1 MQNFTDI
8 PSSRTLSDSLIEI
21 LNNDKTAISCNSGT
35 TFPTTNLQIGMLCYR
50 TDQLKLYQLIGT
62 NPDNWRFIMDLS
74 SGIDA
79 QFAAKLNAA
88 SYTAADVLAKLLT
101 VDGAGTGLDADLLDG
116 QHASAFAS
124 STHNHNATYLGI
136 TAKAAD
142 ADKLDG
148 YDSTAFVRSVNG
160 AGPDAAGNATVNID
174 LSSRVAKTGDTMTGN
189 LTIQNTAPTIN
200 MQDTDNVTRSLHV
213 NSNLMGF
220 LNSGGGWDMYANNSG
235 QVWAANYGWLHDY
248 FFSAVGNCVR
258 ISSLNGSGVP
268 GGNTGNCSPGESGV
282 VNCYGTGNIT
292 TRNIELTDSGSSVGI
307 RVVNQFYNCNCNCAC
322 DCNCGFCFPAGTMV
336 TLAAG
341 VQRPI
346 EEINIGAVL
355 RSGIGGTSTVY
366 ALHRPLL
373 GRRIAYRINGQIV
386 TTGDHMFKTTQ
397 GWASID
403 ADLYQALRYKV
414 PYEAQGAAGS
424 IAVVGSAIDPSKVD
438 RLEVGCLVLT
448 QDGSIVIESIEAL
461 NLPSDT
467 QLYSLVTAE
476 APTFIADGF
485 VVDGAPQ
492 EDF

>member
-200 MQDTDNVTRSLHV
+200 MQDTDNVTRYLHV

-220 LNSGGGWDMYANNSG
+220 LKSDGNWDMYMNNSG
-235 QVWAANYGWLHDY
+235 SMWTANYGWLHDY
-248 FFSAVGNCVR
+248 FFSTIANCFVGNC
-258 ISSLNGSGVP
+258 P
-268 GGNTGNCSPGESGV
+268 GNTGNCSPVSNNATSV
-282 VNCYGTGNIT
+282 VSNCGSASFV
-292 TRNIELTDSGSSVGI
+292 RDELVDNGSQISV
-307 RVVNQFYNCNCNCAC
+307 RRTQYNFNCNCNCAC
-322 DCNCGFCFPAGTMV
+322 DCCC
-336 TLAAG
+336 
-341 VQRPI
+341 
-346 EEINIGAVL
+346 
-355 RSGIGGTSTVY
+355 
-366 ALHRPLL
+366 
-373 GRRIAYRINGQIV
+373 
-386 TTGDHMFKTTQ
+386 
-397 GWASID
+397 
-403 ADLYQALRYKV
+403 
-414 PYEAQGAAGS
+414 
-424 IAVVGSAIDPSKVD
+424 
-438 RLEVGCLVLT
+438 
-448 QDGSIVIESIEAL
+448 
-461 NLPSDT
+461 
-467 QLYSLVTAE
+467 
-476 APTFIADGF
+476 
-485 VVDGAPQ
+485 
-492 EDF
+492 

>member
-62 NPDNWRFIMDLS
+62 NPDNWRFIMDLA
-74 SGIDA
+74 SGIDT

-124 STHNHNATYLGI
+124 STHNHNAAYLGI

-200 MQDTDNVTRSLHV
+200 MQDTDNVTRYLHV

-220 LNSGGGWDMYANNSG
+220 LKSDGNWDMYMNNSG
-235 QVWAANYGWLHDY
+235 SMWTANYGWLHDY
-248 FFSAVGNCVR
+248 FFSTIANCFVGNC
-258 ISSLNGSGVP
+258 P
-268 GGNTGNCSPGESGV
+268 GNTGNCSPVGNNATSV
-282 VNCYGTGNIT
+282 VSNCGSASFV
-292 TRNIELTDSGSSVGI
+292 RDELVDNGSQISV
-307 RVVNQFYNCNCNCAC
+307 RRTQYNFNCNCNCAC
-322 DCNCGFCFPAGTMV
+322 DCCC
-336 TLAAG
+336 
-341 VQRPI
+341 
-346 EEINIGAVL
+346 
-355 RSGIGGTSTVY
+355 
-366 ALHRPLL
+366 
-373 GRRIAYRINGQIV
+373 
-386 TTGDHMFKTTQ
+386 
-397 GWASID
+397 
-403 ADLYQALRYKV
+403 
-414 PYEAQGAAGS
+414 
-424 IAVVGSAIDPSKVD
+424 
-438 RLEVGCLVLT
+438 
-448 QDGSIVIESIEAL
+448 
-461 NLPSDT
+461 
-467 QLYSLVTAE
+467 
-476 APTFIADGF
+476 
-485 VVDGAPQ
+485 
-492 EDF
+492 